1 MAVLTVY
8 FADWCPDCHAA
19 KRFLDERGIKYNLV
33 NIDENP
39 DAVDIIIAAK
49 GKRIVPTL
57 EYKGRFI
64 DGNRFN
70 REKFDKDLKELLENH
85 G

>member
-1 MAVLTVY
+1 MFVLTIY

-19 KRFLDERGIKYNLV
+19 KHFLNERGIKYNLV

-39 DAVDIIIAAK
+39 DAVEIIIAAK
-49 GKRIVPTL
+49 GKRVLPAL

-64 DGNRFN
+64 DGNKFN
-70 REKFDKDLKELLENH
+70 KEKFGKDLKELMAN
-85 G
+85 

>member
-1 MAVLTVY
+1 LPVLTVY
-8 FADWCPDCHAA
+8 SADWCPDCHAA
-19 KRFLDERGIKYNLV
+19 IRFLDERGIKYNLV
-33 NIDENP
+33 DIEENP

-49 GKRIVPTL
+49 GKRVLPAL

-70 REKFDKDLKELLENH
+70 KGKFEKDLKELLED
-85 G
+85 

>member
-1 MAVLTVY
+1 MAILTVY
-8 FADWCPDCHAA
+8 SATWCPDCLAA
-19 KRFLDERGIKYNLV
+19 MRVLDERGIKYNLV
-33 NIDENP
+33 DIDENP

-49 GKRIVPTL
+49 GKRVVPSL

-70 REKFDKDLKELLENH
+70 RERFEKELNELLAD
-85 G
+85 